1 MLIMQTRNDEEKVE
15 IDSDNSSI
23 SVKISPT
30 KRAMEVKRAARIS
43 IFINNKNIQAPHDK
57 IEQHQE
63 VKQDAAPV
71 QNSGIMVSLKKL
83 CGC

>member
-1 MLIMQTRNDEEKVE
+1 MFTRPDEHKHEAE
-15 IDSDNSSI
+15 DDNSSI
-23 SVKISPT
+23 SVHVSPAVG
-30 KRAMEVKRAARIS
+30 KRAAEVKRAARIS